1 MKVVNLIWVLV
12 FIISGCSKNEND
24 PIMLCYSIFNDKPN
38 PVIGNQVKIEYP
50 ALEKTQLVI
59 IGGDGSFTISNSDAT
74 KLKVDINDR
83 LIDLTPL
90 STGEITLTI
99 NDQSKNSYILNV
111 SISYIERQFS
121 IDKQDVVVVGDKLS
135 TEQKKQIE
143 LEATATIPIEV
154 NGGYRFVYN
163 NSEDRNKGQVF
174 IYKNSFSDKA
184 IESTFEIKYNQKEGY
199 SYRSYIISI
208 DGKQREFILNKYI
221 TTTKSDMVVPI
232 AFIEILTE
240 QFKTEYPNIECVY
253 TQQRIKN

>member
-1 MKVVNLIWVLV
+1 MKIVNLIWVLV
-12 FIISGCSKNEND
+12 FIISSCSKNKNEND
-24 PIMLCYSIFNDKPN
+24 PMTLCYSIFNDKPN

-83 LIDLTPL
+83 IIDLTPL

-121 IDKQDVVVVGDKLS
+121 IDKQDVVIVGDKLS

-143 LEATATIPIEV
+143 LEATETIPIEV
-154 NGGYRFVYN
+154 NGGYRFVHN
-163 NSEDRNKGQVF
+163 NH
-174 IYKNSFSDKA
+174 
-184 IESTFEIKYNQKEGY
+184 
-199 SYRSYIISI
+199 
-208 DGKQREFILNKYI
+208 
-221 TTTKSDMVVPI
+221 
-232 AFIEILTE
+232 
-240 QFKTEYPNIECVY
+240 
-253 TQQRIKN
+253 